1 MPVLKLSILYNSEFS
16 VIPKRY
22 PENIK
27 YFLALSFHGKFC
39 VLKLEL
45 YIIYIVHKVNNSFN
59 QVIFLE
65 YSFECSF
72 DFSKNKIK
80 YKLFL
85 WLSNI
90 YEQKT
95 FNLLFYLIINTFFL
109 VTNVGGTATNTFKQ
123 ESPSDLL

>member
-1 MPVLKLSILYNSEFS
+1 MLKPSTLYNLQFS

-22 PENIK
+22 SVNIK
-27 YFLALSFHGKFC
+27 YFLALPFYGKFC

-45 YIIYIVHKVNNSFN
+45 YLIYIVHKVSNSFS

-80 YKLFL
+80 YKFFL
-85 WLSNI
+85 WLGNI
-90 YEQKT
+90 YEQTT
-95 FNLLFYLIINTFFL
+95 FNLLFYLVINTFFL
-109 VTNVGGTATNTFKQ
+109 VTTVDGTAVNTFKQ